1 MNGSIMRRRFAFAIF
16 SAAVIAALIGGA
28 LPAAAQNQ
36 LVVASFGGAFQ
47 DAQRQAYFQP
57 FEKATGIHVVEVT
70 GVPVAKVQ
78 TMVETG
84 NMEWDVFMATLND
97 YAQFLSKGLVENI
110 DYSKMDANVLGEMD
124 PRVVKPNALGAVYSG
139 QVIAYGTEAFSAA
152 HHPQSWAQ
160 FWDVKQFPGPR
171 LLPAGDYV
179 LEPIEPALLAAGVPA
194 DKIYPPNLPLAYDML
209 SKIKPHVVEWVHSSS
224 AGPQALVNGDAVVT
238 IANPARINELKRA
251 GAAVDFDWNQ
261 ALLSVGYW
269 VIAKGAKDYT
279 NAMKFLNFVSQAE
292 HQVAFVKRNPLGP
305 TNRRALSM
313 LSEDEQ
319 RALPSYPANAAKGF
333 LLQPEQWTK
342 IGPSGKSY
350 YAENI
355 AMWNDWSTK

>member
-1 MNGSIMRRRFAFAIF
+1 MDGSVMKARLVLAIWT
-16 SAAVIAALIGGA
+16 ATVIVTLIGGA
-28 LPAAAQNQ
+28 LPADAQGKV
-36 LVVASFGGAFQ
+36 VVASFGGAFQ

-57 FEKATGIHVVEVT
+57 FEKQTGIHVVEVT
-70 GVPVAKVQ
+70 GISVAKVR
-78 TMVETG
+78 TMVSTG

-97 YAQFLSKGLVENI
+97 YAQFLAQGLVEKI
-110 DYSKMDANVLGEMD
+110 DYSKMDPNVLAEMD
-124 PRVVKPNALGAVYSG
+124 PSVVKPNALGAVYSG
-139 QVIAYGTEAFSAA
+139 QVIAYSTKAFSATN
-152 HHPQSWAQ
+152 HPQSWAQ
-160 FWDVKQFPGPR
+160 VWDVKGFPGPR

-194 DKIYPPNLPLAYDML
+194 DKIYPPNLPLAYNML
-209 SKIKPHVVEWVHSSS
+209 TKIKPDVVEWVHSSS
-224 AGPQALVNGDAVVT
+224 AAPQALVNGDAVVT

-269 VIAKGAKDYT
+269 VVAKGAKDYA

-292 HQVAFVKRNPLGP
+292 HQVAFIKRNPLGP
-305 TNRRALSM
+305 TNTKVLSM
-313 LSEDEQ
+313 LSEKEQ
-319 RALPSYPANAAKGF
+319 RDLPSFPANAAKGV

-350 YAENI
+350 YDENI

>member
-1 MNGSIMRRRFAFAIF
+1 MTRRLALVIW
-16 SAAVIAALIGGA
+16 SAAAIASLISGA
-28 LPAAAQNQ
+28 LPAAAQGQ
-36 LVVASFGGAFQ
+36 VVIASFGGAFQ

-70 GVPVAKVQ
+70 GPSVAKVR
-78 TMVETG
+78 TMVATG

-97 YAQFLSKGLVENI
+97 YAQFLSEGLVENI
-110 DYSKMDANVLGEMD
+110 DYSKIDPSVLAEMD

-139 QVIAYGTEAFSAA
+139 QVIAYSTKTFSAA

-160 FWDVKQFPGPR
+160 VWDVKEFPGPR

-179 LEPIEPALLAAGVPA
+179 LEPIEPALFAAGVPP

-209 SKIKPHVVEWVHSSS
+209 TRIKPFVVEWVHSSS
-224 AGPQALVNGDAVVT
+224 AAPQALANGDAVVT
-238 IANPARINELKRA
+238 IANPARINELKKA

-269 VIAKGAKDYT
+269 VIAKGAKNYAS
-279 NAMKFLNFVSQAE
+279 AMKFLNFASRAE
-292 HQVAFVKRNPLGP
+292 NQVAFVKRDPLGP
-305 TNRRALSM
+305 TNKKALSM
-313 LSEDEQ
+313 LSEAEQ
-319 RALPSYPANAAKGF
+319 TTLPSYPANAAKGF
-333 LLQPEQWTK
+333 FLRPEQWTK

-355 AMWNDWSTK
+355 EMWNDWSTK